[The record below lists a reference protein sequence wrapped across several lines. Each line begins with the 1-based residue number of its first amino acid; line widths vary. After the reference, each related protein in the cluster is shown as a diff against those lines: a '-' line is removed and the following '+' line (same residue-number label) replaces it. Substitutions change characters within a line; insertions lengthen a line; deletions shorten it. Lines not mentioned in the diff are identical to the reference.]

1 MDRQHYYALS
11 FVNTD
16 SKGIVADTTKV
27 LFDNGFNLA
36 DSSSTLLQGVFS
48 MIFIVTNDKDYK
60 EQEIKD
66 MFKNVRSHMEV
77 FKFDK
82 KPEINDNGS
91 HYSISVY
98 GADKAGIVH
107 AITDEIAK
115 NNLNIIDLQT
125 KITGGSPKVYIMML
139 EVVSDNE
146 NNENIWQEALKK
158 TAKEIN
164 TQINIKKIE
173 FYEL

>member
-77 FKFDK
+77 FKFNK

-98 GADKAGIVH
+98 GEDKAGIVH

-125 KITGGSPKVYIMML
+125 KITGGSPKLYIMML

>member
-1 MDRQHYYALS
+1 MDKQYYYALS

-27 LFDNGFNLA
+27 LFDNGFNLS

-48 MIFIVTNDKDYK
+48 MIFIVTNDKEYK

-66 MFKNVRSHMEV
+66 MFKNVRSNMEV
-77 FKFDK
+77 FKFNK
-82 KPEINDNGS
+82 KPEIKDGS

-98 GADKAGIVH
+98 GADKTGIVH
-107 AITDEIAK
+107 AITKEITK

-125 KITGGSPKVYIMML
+125 KITGGSTKVYIMML
-139 EVVSDNE
+139 EVVANNE
-146 NNENIWQEALKK
+146 DNENIWQEALKK

>member
-1 MDRQHYYALS
+1 MDKQYYYALS

-27 LFDNGFNLA
+27 LFDNGFNLS

-48 MIFIVTNDKDYK
+48 MIFIVTNDKEYK

-66 MFKNVRSHMEV
+66 MEV
-77 FKFDK
+77 FKFNK
-82 KPEINDNGS
+82 KPEIKDGS

-107 AITDEIAK
+107 AITKEITK

-125 KITGGSPKVYIMML
+125 KITGGSTKVYIMML
-139 EVVSDNE
+139 EVVANNE
-146 NNENIWQEALKK
+146 DNENIWQEALKK

>member
-1 MDRQHYYALS
+1 MNILMI
-11 FVNTD
+11 
-16 SKGIVADTTKV
+16 G
-27 LFDNGFNLA
+27 NGFDLA
-36 DSSSTLLQGVFS
+36 HGLPTKYGDFLLFAKMVKKAIEIMGIEKV
-48 MIFIVTNDKDYK
+48 IPTNDKEYK

-66 MFKNVRSHMEV
+66 MFKNVRSNMEV
-77 FKFDK
+77 FKFNK
-82 KPEINDNGS
+82 KPEIKDGS

-107 AITDEIAK
+107 AITKEITK

-125 KITGGSPKVYIMML
+125 KITGGSTKVYIMML
-139 EVVSDNE
+139 EVVANNE
-146 NNENIWQEALKK
+146 DNENIWQEALKK